1 MKTIKTKEWK
11 EKKNNWQIKWAQMTA
26 PMQDYK
32 NPKLPRYIKRGE
44 GGETKSHTNQ
54 KQNPLLPTK

>member
-1 MKTIKTKEWK
+1 
-11 EKKNNWQIKWAQMTA
+11 MTA

-32 NPKLPRYIKRGE
+32 NPKLPRYINGGE

-54 KQNPLLPTK
+54 KQNPLLPTQ